1 MSTLKS
7 YHPKA
12 IVQNTVAIAN
22 KTIFNGLWLI
32 KVLPPLILIIVW
44 ETASRLGYLKPLIL
58 PAPTAILKAAYFLIE
73 SGELFHHI
81 GISLVRICK
90 GYAVGAGL
98 GLLIGLLIGIFKRFD
113 QATTL
118 LLEFL
123 RPIPFFAWLPLIIL
137 WLGISEATKTTI
149 IAVGCFWPVLLNVV
163 AGVKSVDKKYLEVA
177 LILEKNKYQTLI
189 KVVLPSALPSI
200 FTGLRIGMGMAW
212 GAVVA
217 AEVIASTSGIGFLLM
232 YSREMWQPDITF
244 VGTFAIGIIGLIIER
259 IFTFIE
265 DHLIIW
271 NKGNKSNNRKG
282 RIK

>member
-1 MSTLKS
+1 MSEIKL
-7 YHPKA
+7 YHPKSV
-12 IVQNTVAIAN
+12 VQTIIAIAN
-22 KTIFNGLWLI
+22 KTILNGLWLI
-32 KVLPPLILIIVW
+32 KVLPPIILILAW

-81 GISLVRICK
+81 GISLVRILK

-98 GLLIGLLIGIFKRFD
+98 GLVLGLLIGIFKRFD

-137 WLGISEATKTTI
+137 WLGISETTKTTI
-149 IAVGCFWPVLLNVV
+149 IAIGCFWPVLLNVI

-177 LILEKNKYQTLI
+177 LILEKNRYQTLT

-244 VGTFAIGIIGLIIER
+244 VGTFTIGIIGLFIES

-265 DHLIIW
+265 DHLIKW